1 MRKGAYMKNL
11 LIYLLFL
18 TSLTAC
24 AGASSGHE
32 GCSLDGNLCIGM
44 QIEEPI
50 LFGDSNIVAITVS
63 SKININNLVI
73 YLYSFPNAQIKNGN
87 EWVEYG
93 TSWQIDIEANQ
104 SQKFTKYFLLPEKDG
119 FYDIISSANTPQL
132 NAIYSLVIHQ
142 QLSGSVVHYANT
154 PIPYTQGPLPT
165 IGPELL
171 ETLQAVPTPTHRS
184 TITPAPTKT
193 SAPTSVAYP
202 EPPTPPGEGPIVEPY
217 P

>member
-1 MRKGAYMKNL
+1 MKNL

-73 YLYSFPNAQIKNGN
+73 YLYSFPNAQIKNDN

-119 FYDIISSANTPQL
+119 FYDIISSANTP
-132 NAIYSLVIHQ
+132 
-142 QLSGSVVHYANT
+142 
-154 PIPYTQGPLPT
+154 
-165 IGPELL
+165 
-171 ETLQAVPTPTHRS
+171 
-184 TITPAPTKT
+184 
-193 SAPTSVAYP
+193 
-202 EPPTPPGEGPIVEPY
+202 
-217 P
+217 